1 MENFL
6 EVLKEILN
14 ACVECVS
21 RYVHSPEALII
32 DTKIGQFT
40 KEALDMAVD
49 LTREFLDIFGR

>member
-6 EVLKEILN
+6 EVLKEICD
-14 ACVECVS
+14 AIIECVS
-21 RYVHSPEALII
+21 RYVHNPEALVI
-32 DTKIGQFT
+32 DAKIGQFT

>member
-6 EVLKEILN
+6 EALKEICN
-14 ACVECVS
+14 AIIECVS
-21 RYVHSPEALII
+21 RYVHSPEALVI

>member
-1 MENFL
+1 MDNFL
-6 EVLKEILN
+6 EVLKEIFD